1 MSKSINLSGLQS
13 AELRFWYKI
22 PSIESGIDRLRVWLD
37 GALLWDRSSAQLV
50 WTEVALNVSS
60 YVGSS
65 HTLKFEFYSDASVTA
80 EGAYLDDIF
89 LQGES
94 LCDHEFVAS
103 DVRLTFGGVSRSCP
117 VTLSGGQSVGG
128 TFDSLQRSPDGN
140 AARHRVAVGFRNSAG
155 AAVGNCVEMTA
166 LDSVPASCTGRT
178 VNDATIPSGLAVP
191 TAAGTYTL
199 WAEDYLTVGS
209 PCALFQDAS
218 NAHTAEQLLKKKL
231 CVVTVPPPCDHE
243 FVASDVRLTFG
254 GVSRSCPVT
263 LSGGQSVGGTFD
275 SLQRSPDGNA
285 ARHRVAVGF
294 RNSAGAAVGNCVEM
308 TALDSV
314 PASCTGRTVN
324 DAAIP
329 SELAV
334 PTAAGT
340 YTLWAED
347 YLTVGA
353 PCALFQDASNAHTAE
368 QLLRKK
374 LCVVTVVPC
383 DHEFVASDVRLT
395 FGGVSR
401 SCPVTLSGGQ
411 SVGGTFDSLQR
422 SPDGNAARHR
432 VAVGFRNSA
441 GAAVG
446 TCVEVTALD
455 SVPASCTG
463 RTVNDAAIPS
473 GLAVPTAAGT
483 YTLWAEDYLT
493 VGAPCALFQ
502 DASNAHTTEQLLKK
516 QLCVITVCNYTIS
529 PANGAA
535 IPACGGNTTVSIL
548 TGTTCN
554 WSVSGLCTWLS
565 VSPSSG
571 TGNGTLTFTAQSNTT
586 GSSRTCNVTIGDRTY
601 PITQAPCCTI
611 TVAPTSWTAPACGG
625 STTLTVSAGSGCS
638 WSVSGLCS
646 WLSAS
651 PSSGTGN
658 SSVTLTAQSNTTGTS
673 RSCTVTIGGQNLTF
687 SQAACPQ
694 ATATHSAACYRSPGV
709 CVVEVEVSYP
719 LGSSLLSLLCKP
731 SLPGGW
737 TLAGV
742 AGDGMPEIQGGE
754 IVFIGSLTV
763 NPVRFRFTNTV
774 PPGVTGNQS
783 IQTRID
789 YQLSGMANPI
799 TIYTVP
805 DPLVVTSC
813 SFHTLDCNK
822 DWVINGTEAN
832 RALAYWRA
840 GGYHCDPAGCDGAAP
855 GQGSCGACYSSA
867 DCDRNCLI
875 SGTEVNRVLAYWRAG
890 GYHPDPAGCDSFA
903 PGPQGQAAAAGL
915 NQGTK
920 AMQSG
925 PEIYLAGE
933 SVQISGRVEG
943 EGNLLSLL
951 WRPRLPAGWQ
961 LVGVSGDGNPELV
974 NGEIVW
980 TGQIPP
986 SPIQVAYEV
995 SVPAIERGIRE
1006 VFAEIEAH
1014 CPGQANPVKVA
1025 SPGLRL
1031 PDVKLHHGAVGPNGN
1046 IEFTLTGRPEA
1057 TYEVQY
1063 SPDLV
1068 HWERLDEYQTGS
1080 GSVLVAD
1087 PTLAGHQQRFY
1098 RCVPR

>member
-1 MSKSINLSGLQS
+1 MKIYNGFLFHYRERQTNALLHNILFRVVCIVFLIAYCTISEAATVVLSETFEGSFPADNGWSVGDGNTSGTTAYWDDVDSAFGDEGVHGGSWKGYCADIGNAGSYSSPVYRDSMSAYMSKSINLSGLQS

-231 CVVTVPPPCDHE
+231 CVVTVPP
-243 FVASDVRLTFG
+243 
-254 GVSRSCPVT
+254 
-263 LSGGQSVGGTFD
+263 
-275 SLQRSPDGNA
+275 
-285 ARHRVAVGF
+285 
-294 RNSAGAAVGNCVEM
+294 
-308 TALDSV
+308 
-314 PASCTGRTVN
+314 
-324 DAAIP
+324 
-329 SELAV
+329 
-334 PTAAGT
+334 
-340 YTLWAED
+340 
-347 YLTVGA
+347 
-353 PCALFQDASNAHTAE
+353 
-368 QLLRKK
+368 
-374 LCVVTVVPC
+374 PC